1 MDNTQPEFVHH
12 WPESKVVFG
21 PGTVSVVAEQVLA
34 LGHRAMM
41 VSDPVASGPAQTV
54 AEGLAVLDG
63 VELVDRI
70 DEVVMHVPAEVIAGA
85 GARARLTGA
94 DVVVCIGGGSSTGL
108 AKGIARDVGLPIVAV
123 PTTYAGSEMT
133 SIWGSTENGNKTTAR
148 AAVVRPRTVVY
159 DPELTVGLPVGL
171 SVTSGINAIA
181 HSAEALYAS
190 RPSPLTRLMAAEGIR
205 ALTSALPALVKDP
218 DDLDRRGLAQR
229 GAWLCGFALEVSTM
243 SVHHKLCHILGGLL
257 DLPHSPLHAVVLP
270 HAVAYTAPWAAEAM
284 DLLAGALGIDDPT
297 DAAGT
302 LWDLADGLGASTSL
316 AAIGMAEADL
326 DRAVEAAAAA
336 FEAAPP
342 ANPRPLDRA
351 AVEGLVRAAWVGSRP
366 EPAQFG
372 ETP

>member
-1 MDNTQPEFVHH
+1 
-12 WPESKVVFG
+12 
-21 PGTVSVVAEQVLA
+21 
-34 LGHRAMM
+34 MM

-54 AEGLAVLDG
+54 ADGLAALEG

-70 DEVVMHVPAEVIAGA
+70 AEVVMHVPAEVIAAA
-85 GARARLTGA
+85 GAKARESRA
-94 DVVVCIGGGSSTGL
+94 DVFVCIGGGSATGL
-108 AKGIARDVGLPIVAV
+108 AKGIARDLGLPIVAV

-181 HSAEALYAS
+181 HSVEALYAP

-205 ALTSALPALVKDP
+205 ALTSALPGLVKDP
-218 DDLDRRGLAQR
+218 NDLDQRGLAQR
-229 GAWLCGFALEVSTM
+229 GGWLCGFALEVSTM

-257 DLPHSPLHAVVLP
+257 DLPHSPLHTAVLP
-270 HAVAYTAPWAAEAM
+270 HAVAYTARWAPEAM
-284 DLLAGALGIDDPT
+284 NLLSGALGIDDST
-297 DAAGT
+297 DAAGA
-302 LWDLADGLGASTSL
+302 LWDLADRLGASTSL
-316 AAIGMAEADL
+316 AAIGMAETDL
-326 DRAVEAAAAA
+326 ERAVEAATAA

-342 ANPRPLDRA
+342 VNPRPLDRA
-351 AVEGLVRAAWVGSRP
+351 AVEGLVRAAWAGSRP
-366 EPAQFG
+366 ERVQFG